1 MKKLQGFCMSVE
13 RYSMMERLGED
24 RNQKPWPGP
33 SAIVTSCEGWRES
46 CDFLQPGFPLT
57 EQSRVCF
64 CSLFSCSPRLRMTF
78 TVFIH
83 PPSLGKG
90 AKSISG
96 SLFVF
101 LRTVGCAEVGFPF
114 TPNARRKRHRQTRL
128 GVENI
133 ALERQLQVRVSVMLA
148 AHS

>member
-1 MKKLQGFCMSVE
+1 MRTETRS
-13 RYSMMERLGED
+13 LGL
-24 RNQKPWPGP
+24 GP
-33 SAIVTSCEGWRES
+33 VLSLLAVRDGESPATS
-46 CDFLQPGFPLT
+46 LQPGFPLT

-133 ALERQLQVRVSVMLA
+133 ALERQLQARVSVMLA

>member
-1 MKKLQGFCMSVE
+1 
-13 RYSMMERLGED
+13 MMESLGED

-46 CDFLQPGFPLT
+46 HNFPATWFPSYRTERGLLLLPAFL
-57 EQSRVCF
+57 
-64 CSLFSCSPRLRMTF
+64 F

-90 AKSISG
+90 AESIPG

-101 LRTVGCAEVGFPF
+101 LRTVGCAEVGLPF
-114 TPNARRKRHRQTRL
+114 TPKRTEERHRQVRL
-128 GVENI
+128 NVENI
-133 ALERQLQVRVSVMLA
+133 TLERQLQARVVLA